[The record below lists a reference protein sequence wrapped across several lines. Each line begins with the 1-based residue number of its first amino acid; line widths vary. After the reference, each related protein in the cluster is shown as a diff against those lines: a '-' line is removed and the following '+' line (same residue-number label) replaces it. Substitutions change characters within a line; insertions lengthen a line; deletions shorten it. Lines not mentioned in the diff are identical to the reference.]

1 MGTHLPGKWEM
12 LLLGLARNCL
22 HPICRRR
29 HHGAHS
35 GKEQKLLPGKQ
46 FNLWS
51 TLGGWKAGLALAPQL
66 VGWVDFSGSERIPTE
81 EFQRR
86 CKGSSFERGGS
97 EKDSS
102 RKITGSILTQ
112 GQNVTLISSATV
124 LCSVKVGSL
133 RKTGAPIRGLP
144 SGICGPY
151 PRMAIKNSIV
161 LVAVFQRV
169 GERARLEWSL
179 LAPVRSEWLGE
190 EGAGKFSHRDIN
202 SACGRE
208 KGQ

>member
-1 MGTHLPGKWEM
+1 M

-22 HPICRRR
+22 HPICRCR

-46 FNLWS
+46 FNLRS
-51 TLGGWKAGLALAPQL
+51 TLGGWEAGLALAPQL

-81 EFQRR
+81 EFQRQ
-86 CKGSSFERGGS
+86 CEGSSFERGGS

-112 GQNVTLISSATV
+112 GQNFTLISSATV

-144 SGICGPY
+144 SGICGPH

-169 GERARLEWSL
+169 GERGPTGMIAFG
-179 LAPVRSEWLGE
+179 P
-190 EGAGKFSHRDIN
+190 GAIRM
-202 SACGRE
+202 AW
-208 KGQ
+208 